1 MWSTSQDES
10 QSNSPWQPDVP
21 RVERD
26 FTGVVAPDM
35 TENEKIGPETRADD
49 IKSDEFDRKNTG
61 KSAGGLRLN
70 ELNDY
75 P

>member
-1 MWSTSQDES
+1 
-10 QSNSPWQPDVP
+10 
-21 RVERD
+21 
-26 FTGVVAPDM
+26 M

-61 KSAGGLRLN
+61 TSAGGLRLN